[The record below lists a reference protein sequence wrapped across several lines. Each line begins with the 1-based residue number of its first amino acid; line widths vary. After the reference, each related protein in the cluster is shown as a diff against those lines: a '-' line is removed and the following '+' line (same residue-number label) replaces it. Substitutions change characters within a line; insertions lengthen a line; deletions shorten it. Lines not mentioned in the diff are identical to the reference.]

1 MSKVV
6 ARGESVYQCTVCNRK
21 TRVPTNQRGLDVVH
35 YCTITAGCKG
45 KLNRVSIVKDVIAT
59 PALTPAV
66 SGLNDWF
73 QRKMVYTHEQV
84 VASNNW
90 VIKHDLGGKPNVHTF
105 LHTLVDGVV
114 QLLPA
119 SQPVTVTIDQ
129 NTTKLVFDRAET
141 GIAQLT
147 SLASQNTTNA
157 PISTYVP
164 VVGNLQVS
172 TNTGLLTLA
181 TKKSDSAIN
190 LTITFVITGQSPVT
204 ITYNNIDK
212 IATAS
217 SPWAGVKQ
225 VYINGQ
231 TYTVRTLDLISHPAA
246 FSYFASGQI
255 PPQGGAFYI
264 SYINNLAPVYEDVL
278 IIGAD
283 SPFGPVDRIYDKFVD
298 FSRETASSGGVA
310 YSFGKIIATP
320 TVVRTAFPLISV
332 V

>member
-21 TRVPTNQRGLDVVH
+21 TRVPTNQKGLDVVH

-45 KLNRVSIVKDVIAT
+45 KLTRVSIIKDVIST

-66 SGLNDWF
+66 PGLNDWF
-73 QRKMVYTHEQV
+73 KRNMVYTHGQV
-84 VASNNW
+84 VASKDW
-90 VIKHDLGGKPNVHTF
+90 IIKHNLGGKPNVHTF
-105 LHTLVDGVV
+105 LNTLVDGTV
-114 QLLPA
+114 QLIPA
-119 SQPVTVTIDQ
+119 NQPQTITIDQ

-147 SLASQNTTNA
+147 SLASQNTTNT
-157 PISTYVP
+157 PISTYVSP
-164 VVGNLQVS
+164 IENLQIS

-181 TKKSDSAIN
+181 TKATDPIIN
-190 LTITFVITGQSPVT
+190 ITITFVITGQRNVT
-204 ITYNNIDK
+204 IVYNNIDN

-225 VYINGQ
+225 VHINGK

-246 FSYFASGQI
+246 FAYFASGQI

-264 SYINNLAPVYEDVL
+264 TFINNTAPVYEDVL
-278 IIGAD
+278 VIGAN
-283 SPFGPVDRIYDKFVD
+283 SPFGPVDRVYDKFVD
-298 FSRETASSGGVA
+298 LSRETDSSNGVA
-310 YSFGKIIATP
+310 YNFGK
-320 TVVRTAFPLISV
+320 VVAIPNAIRTAFPLISV

>member
-6 ARGESVYQCTVCNRK
+6 ARGESVYQCTVCKRK

-35 YCTITAGCKG
+35 FCTITAGCKG
-45 KLNRVSIVKDVIAT
+45 KLNRLTVVKDVIST

-66 SGLNDWF
+66 TGLNDWF

-90 VIKHDLGGKPNVHTF
+90 IVKHDLGGKPNIHTF
-105 LHTLVDGVV
+105 LNTLVDGEV

-119 SQPVTVTIDQ
+119 TQPQVITIDP
-129 NTTKLVFDRAET
+129 NTTKLIFDRAET
-141 GIAQLT
+141 GIVQFT

-157 PISTYVP
+157 PISTYIP
-164 VVGNLQVS
+164 PQEALQVS
-172 TNTGLLTLA
+172 TNTGLLTIG
-181 TKKSDSAIN
+181 TKKTDSLIN
-190 LTITFVITGQSPVT
+190 ITITFVITGQTPVT
-204 ITYNNIDK
+204 ITYNNIDN

-225 VYINGQ
+225 VHVNGI
-231 TYTVRTLDLISHPAA
+231 TYTVRTLDIISHSAA
-246 FSYFASGQI
+246 FAYFASGQI

-264 SYINNLAPVYEDVL
+264 EYINSSTPVYDDV
-278 IIGAD
+278 IILGAK
-283 SPFGPVDRIYDKFVD
+283 SPFGPVDKIYDKFVD
-298 FSRETASSGGVA
+298 LSRETSTSGGVA
-310 YSFGKIIATP
+310 YSFGKIIASSNVIKP
-320 TVVRTAFPLISV
+320 AFPLISV